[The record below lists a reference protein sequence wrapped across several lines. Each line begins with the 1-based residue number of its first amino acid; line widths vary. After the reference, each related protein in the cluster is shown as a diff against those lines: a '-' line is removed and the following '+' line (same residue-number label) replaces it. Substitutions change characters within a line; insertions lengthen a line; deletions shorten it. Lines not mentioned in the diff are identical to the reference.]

1 MQDSSVFIMATKKD
15 GTSSSFDEL
24 VEKIE
29 GMTVLELA
37 EFIKALEEKLGVSV
51 KDLAMPV
58 ASGAPQGG
66 AAVPAEVEKTSFN
79 VVLKEIGASKIQVI
93 KVVKDVTGKGLTE
106 AKDIVEKAPIVVKEG
121 VKKEEAEELKKKLE
135 AAGAVVSLD

>member
-1 MQDSSVFIMATKKD
+1 MATKKD
-15 GTSSSFDEL
+15 GANSSTLPAQHIGEL

-37 EFIKALEEKLGVSV
+37 EFIKVLEDRLGVSV
-51 KDLAMPV
+51 KDIAMPV

-66 AAVPAEVEKTSFN
+66 AAAPAEAEKTSFN

-93 KVVKDVTGKGLTE
+93 KVVKDLTGKGLTE
-106 AKDIVEKAPIVVKEG
+106 AKDMVEKAPTVVKEG

>member
-1 MQDSSVFIMATKKD
+1 MATKKD
-15 GTSSSFDEL
+15 GTSYSFDEL

-37 EFIKALEEKLGVSV
+37 EFIKALEVKLGVSV
-51 KDLAMPV
+51 KDFAMPV

-66 AAVPAEVEKTSFN
+66 AAAPAEVEKTSFS

-106 AKDIVEKAPIVVKEG
+106 AKDLVEKAPTVVKEG
-121 VKKEEAEELKKKLE
+121 VKKEEAEDLKKKLE